1 MENTV
6 KINNVVKYVILLMV
20 VSTSTFYIP
29 NCSIINEH
37 AFYIGLLAATT
48 FALLDRYMPHIVV
61 VETKKD
67 FKDFL

>member
-1 MENTV
+1 MKNTI

-20 VSTSTFYIP
+20 VAISTFYIP

-61 VETKKD
+61 VEAKKD
-67 FKDFL
+67 TKY